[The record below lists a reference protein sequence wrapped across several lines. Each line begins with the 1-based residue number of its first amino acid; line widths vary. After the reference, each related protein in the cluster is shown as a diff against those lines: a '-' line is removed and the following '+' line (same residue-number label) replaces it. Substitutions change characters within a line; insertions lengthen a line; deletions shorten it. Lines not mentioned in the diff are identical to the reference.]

1 MPTGRLVRQDGRTR
15 PHDEITADYT
25 DMISAA
31 TPQEIV
37 AQGLRPEVAAAS
49 SGRRRRRE
57 EAASLPGSIPS
68 NAGDRAANSH
78 RFPDGAISGLL

>member
-1 MPTGRLVRQDGRTR
+1 MRQDGRTR

-31 TPQEIV
+31 TPQEIA
-37 AQGLRPEVAAAS
+37 AQGLRPE
-49 SGRRRRRE
+49 GRLRRRAVADSRE

-78 RFPDGAISGLL
+78 RFPDGTIRGLL